1 MSDTVSTI
9 TSGSL
14 SIGLVLALA
23 QAFYWKTNSPVLHD
37 GLNTNLER
45 FDTANATN

>member
-23 QAFYWKTNSPVLHD
+23 QAFYLKTNWPVLHD
-37 GLNTNLER
+37 GLNTNVER
-45 FDTANATN
+45 FDTADATN